1 MKKIAIAITG
11 ASGTIYAE
19 RLLQRLVALHRQG
32 AVSSPAVIFTLQGRE
47 VAQYER
53 PEFGEWL
60 SAQVRSGGVIEYRND
75 DFFTPPASGSAG
87 YDALVVVPC
96 SMGMVGRLASGTS
109 PDLVA
114 RAADVMLK
122 ENSPHAPRTLI
133 LCPRETPLSLIHLRN
148 LTSLREAGAV
158 ILPATPS
165 FYTHPASLEE
175 AVDTVVVRI
184 LALLGLREA
193 NYRGWQEE

>member
-19 RLLQRLVALHRQG
+19 GLLRRLVALHREG
-32 AVSSPAVIFTLQGRE
+32 ALPAPTVIFTPQGRE

-53 PEFGEWL
+53 PAFVTWL
-60 SAQVRSGGVIEYRND
+60 STQVASRSAIEYRDD

-87 YDALVVVPC
+87 YDALVIVPC
-96 SMGMVGRLASGTS
+96 SMGMVGRLAGGISS
-109 PDLVA
+109 DLIS

-122 ENSPHAPRTLI
+122 ESAPHAPRSLI

-148 LTSLREAGAV
+148 LTTLREAGAV
-158 ILPATPS
+158 ILPAMPS
-165 FYTHPASLEE
+165 FYTHPTSLEE
-175 AVDTVVVRI
+175 AVDTVVIRI
-184 LALLGLREA
+184 LLQLGLRPSD
-193 NYRGWQEE
+193 YQGWQEG